1 MINKAPKISVIGDG
15 RVGSVVAYSLLL
27 KELAGEIMLVDYNKN
42 FAEGDALDMLH
53 ASAFTRQTDIVAG
66 DYEDTKGSDIVIIT
80 ASIPMKDIKSRLDL
94 CQGNTELFKD
104 IIPRLVKASP
114 EAVLILISNPLDIMT
129 YIALKISKLAA
140 GKVIGTGT
148 MIDSG
153 RFRAL
158 VASEARICPD
168 EIHAFILGEHGDS
181 QFPAFSS
188 AEVGGRRFRDRSK
201 DKLKELFDQTV
212 KGGYAVMQK
221 KGFTNYAIAMATATL
236 VDSIVNDRKKIYPVS
251 TLINDYHGFSDLCI
265 SVPAVIGRNGVERV
279 VDMEFTP
286 EEEAAFKKSARMLQD
301 INGSIKF

>member
-148 MIDSG
+148 S
-153 RFRAL
+153 
-158 VASEARICPD
+158 
-168 EIHAFILGEHGDS
+168 
-181 QFPAFSS
+181 
-188 AEVGGRRFRDRSK
+188 
-201 DKLKELFDQTV
+201 
-212 KGGYAVMQK
+212 
-221 KGFTNYAIAMATATL
+221 
-236 VDSIVNDRKKIYPVS
+236 
-251 TLINDYHGFSDLCI
+251 
-265 SVPAVIGRNGVERV
+265 
-279 VDMEFTP
+279 
-286 EEEAAFKKSARMLQD
+286 
-301 INGSIKF
+301 